1 MADTKISALTAA
13 TSVADA
19 DLIPIVQ
26 SGANKK
32 ATRELVRGY
41 KVYTALLTQSGA
53 SAPTA
58 TVLEN
63 TLGGTVVWA
72 RSNTGLYTATLAG
85 AFTASKTWCD
95 IRFDSS
101 DAAAA
106 TGFNE
111 VKFRRTSD
119 NVVALET
126 GDGADP
132 IEISGNANVDA
143 AHVEIR
149 VYP

>member
-26 SGANKK
+26 GGANKK
-32 ATRELVRGY
+32 ATRELVRGH
-41 KVYTALLTQSGA
+41 KVYTALLTQTSTN
-53 SAPTA
+53 APTA

-72 RSNTGLYTATLAG
+72 RSIAGTYTATLAG
-85 AFTASKTWCD
+85 AFPAAKTVVTVNCLLDLNLGTGGTYVTAT
-95 IRFDSS
+95 
-101 DAAAA
+101 
-106 TGFNE
+106 
-111 VKFRRTSD
+111 RTSD
-119 NVVALET
+119 DVLTVYSASEDSIV
-126 GDGADP
+126 DGAMGTSTS
-132 IEISGNANVDA
+132 IIVM
-143 AHVEIR
+143 